1 MRKINILYIY
11 ISLYISALSA
21 TDCHIITT
29 INSEMCGRL
38 KCWFLSSFV
47 FAQESLAVGAI
58 MLDIH
63 ALVNTAGNKAATKPA
78 PVGGKKRERKK
89 IYYQN

>member
-1 MRKINILYIY
+1 MRKINILYIC

-38 KCWFLSSFV
+38 KCLFLSSFV

-58 MLDIH
+58 MLDVH
-63 ALVNTAGNKAATKPA
+63 ALVNATGNKAATQPA
-78 PVGGKKRERKK
+78 P
-89 IYYQN
+89 